1 MNNNLN
7 ELFENLYKKYY
18 SMDGESKEEFIKLI
32 QNINKLVNSNYNFES
47 LNKSIERRLN
57 KKIFIKQK
65 KYDLEHLRNYLAHG
79 IFYQNEDDI
88 LKFGKVI
95 WKILPHLKPF
105 EEPIELNNFL
115 SYIMQVSINPS
126 DMFHDKK
133 KLVQVYQNLFKSK
146 NKNEQ
151 KTILLEISKRIMAE
165 LTNEEIKNLDIL
177 SRKNENS
184 F

>member
-18 SMDGESKEEFIKLI
+18 LMDNKSKEEFVKLI
-32 QNINKLVNSNYNFES
+32 QNINELVNSNYNIKS
-47 LNKSIERRLN
+47 LNKTVERKLK
-57 KKIFIKQK
+57 KKIIIEQK
-65 KYDLEHLRNYLAHG
+65 KYDIEHLRNYLAHG
-79 IFYQNEDDI
+79 AFYQKEVDI
-88 LKFGKVI
+88 LKFAKVI
-95 WKILPHLKPF
+95 WKILPYLKSF

-133 KLVQVYQNLFKSK
+133 KTVQVYQNVFKSK

-151 KTILLEISKRIMAE
+151 KKILLEISKRIMAE
-165 LTNEEIKNLDIL
+165 LTFEEIKNLDVL
-177 SRKNENS
+177 LKGK
-184 F
+184 

>member
-18 SMDGESKEEFIKLI
+18 SMDEESRKEFIKLI
-32 QNINKLVNSNYNFES
+32 QNIDELVNSNYNIKS
-47 LNKSIERRLN
+47 LNKTIERKLK
-57 KKIFIKQK
+57 KKIIIKEK
-65 KYDLEHLRNYLAHG
+65 KYDLEHLRNYLSHG

-95 WKILPHLKPF
+95 WKILPDLKPF

-133 KLVQVYQNLFKSK
+133 KIVQVYQNVFKSK
-146 NKNEQ
+146 NKSEQ

-165 LTNEEIKNLDIL
+165 FTTEEIKNLDAL
-177 SRKNENS
+177 LRKK
-184 F
+184 